1 MMRNLMVTL
10 VVGLIAVGC
19 GDEAFKGQE
28 IVLGAVVDQTG
39 TQAESSWI
47 QAIQMAISQMNEA
60 LGAEGEDAFRFRLR
74 VQDSENL
81 VAKGVD
87 RALFLVREEQARVII
102 TDTTQVVEGVLSTFY
117 DDDASNDLNV
127 PVQCSSCT
135 SGNLLN
141 PNYVDASGN
150 LLLQDVR
157 RNTGRWMSRTT
168 MTTVPMGN
176 IAHFVARD
184 HQWSPALVPNRG
196 PAGDLNNDG
205 VIKIAVLGSDE
216 PFGQAGT
223 NAVRNNANGVYSASG
238 FTFGTDASAT
248 LIVERILHPNL
259 GFNDVD
265 FNPIIN
271 RLIDNETECQSCN
284 PAVATFVDGH
294 EPDYIVMVSFQQF
307 TAGFT
312 ETYALS
318 GKKQIPVIHFHT
330 FRQTN
335 TLFRLGSLAEGQVGI
350 SHELLN
356 GTADGTPGAIYRDDF
371 RKAYGFAPNFWDTA
385 YYDNAMTFMLA
396 ILIAQQQAG
405 AVDVDSALVRDRLQC
420 TSQPTTL
427 GYTVTL
433 PWLDCPGGPATVITP
448 GVASLRDA
456 VRQIAAGG
464 AIDYDGAAGPNDYD
478 ANKNVRTRINHYEVR
493 NGAFVDLDTFEC
505 LNPADNRCGR

>member
-1 MMRNLMVTL
+1 MTVS
-10 VVGLIAVGC
+10 AC
-19 GDEAFKGQE
+19 GEAAFEGDE

-47 QAIQMAISQMNEA
+47 QAMQMGIDQMNEA
-60 LGAEGEDAFRFRLR
+60 LEAEGQNGFRFRLR
-74 VQDSENL
+74 VQDSENI

-87 RALFLVREEQARVII
+87 RSLFLVRDEGARVIV

-117 DDDASNDLNV
+117 DGDASNDLNV

-135 SGNLLN
+135 SGNLAN
-141 PNYVDASGN
+141 PAYVDAAGN
-150 LLLQDVR
+150 QLLTDVR

-176 IAHFVARD
+176 LAHFVAQG
-184 HQWSPALVPNRG
+184 HPWASTLVPNRG
-196 PAGDLNNDG
+196 PSGDLNNDG
-205 VIKIAVLGSDE
+205 VIKISVLGSDE

-223 NAVRNNANGVYSASG
+223 NAVRNNAAGVYGPAG
-238 FTFGTDASAT
+238 YTFGVEPSST
-248 LIVERILHPNL
+248 LIVERVLHPNL

-265 FNPIIN
+265 FNPIID
-271 RLIDNETECQSCN
+271 RILDNQTECQSCAGGV
-284 PAVATFVDGH
+284 PTFVDGH

-318 GKKQIPVIHFHT
+318 GKKQLPVIHFHT

-356 GTADGTPGAIYRDDF
+356 GTGAGTPGGIYREDF
-371 RKAYGFAPNFWDTA
+371 RDAYGFAPNFWDTA

-396 ILIAQQQAG
+396 ILIAQQQTG
-405 AVDVDSALVRDRLQC
+405 SVDVDPALVRDRVQC
-420 TSQPTTL
+420 TSQPATL
-427 GYTVTL
+427 SYAGSL
-433 PWLDCPGGPATVITP
+433 PWLECPQGAATLITP
-448 GVASLRDA
+448 GVASLRVA
-456 VRQIAAGG
+456 VGEIAAGRP
-464 AIDYDGAAGPNDYD
+464 IDYDGASGPNDFD
-478 ANKNVRTRINHYEVR
+478 VNKNVRTRINHYEVR
-493 NGAFVDLDTFEC
+493 NGSFVDLDTFEC
-505 LNPADNRCGR
+505 LNAADNRCGR